1 MLVGKVWKGTS
12 FFLWLHVQA
21 LMMAVVLAVAE
32 AVRLSQLP
40 SVLQCSILHRSGH
53 PQEVLSA
60 YNHPQNRAETS
71 VYA

>member
-1 MLVGKVWKGTS
+1 
-12 FFLWLHVQA
+12 
-21 LMMAVVLAVAE
+21 MMAVVLAVAE